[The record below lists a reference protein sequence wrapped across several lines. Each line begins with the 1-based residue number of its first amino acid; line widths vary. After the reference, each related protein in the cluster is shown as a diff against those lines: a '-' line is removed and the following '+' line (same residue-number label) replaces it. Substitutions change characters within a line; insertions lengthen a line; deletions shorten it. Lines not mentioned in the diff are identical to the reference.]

1 MKRYASNIL
10 RRQALSRTATAASSN
25 SYVPQKLRHESSR
38 TFHYLRPSTLA
49 QLRSFSVST
58 AATTSTEATTQ
69 LQKKKNDS
77 NIFLDNLGKIFLT
90 VIAGIIATLVR
101 SSRST
106 VNRNAVRDS
115 IEESAAI
122 DPVEIHELRLA
133 NSELQPQVYR
143 TIMRD
148 LVDRYPHGVCSYNE
162 FITTTRTSMAGLKG
176 PAFTIQLGHLVDRV
190 VAELLTKYGKS
201 DDDPLPLSLWLTTLS
216 LALSSSIEERIEVLF
231 EALETLSSGS
241 PVTVKQVEEM
251 VGHFQDTC
259 QLPAET
265 QIVATEDT
273 FPTQQWVRG
282 NAAELV
288 PWEGSMTE
296 SIDLDAFSS
305 ILRTRSVCAWGEC
318 YHKKKM

>member
-1 MKRYASNIL
+1 MG
-10 RRQALSRTATAASSN
+10 
-25 SYVPQKLRHESSR
+25 
-38 TFHYLRPSTLA
+38 PSVTA

-69 LQKKKNDS
+69 IQKKKNDS
-77 NIFLDNLGKIFLT
+77 NIFLDNLGKIFLA

-115 IEESAAI
+115 IEESSAI

-148 LVDRYPHGVCSYNE
+148 LVDRYPQGVCSYNE
-162 FITTTRTSMAGLKG
+162 FVTTTRNSMAGLKG
-176 PAFTIQLGHLVDRV
+176 SAFTIQLGHLIDRV
-190 VAELLTKYGKS
+190 VAEVLTKYGKN

-216 LALSSSIEERIEVLF
+216 LPLSSSIDERMEVLF
-231 EALETLSSGS
+231 EALETLSEGA
-241 PVTVKQVEEM
+241 PVTVRQVEEM

-265 QIVATEDT
+265 QIVATEDK

-282 NAAELV
+282 SAAELV

-296 SIDLDAFSS
+296 PMDLDAFRS

-318 YHKKKM
+318 FHKKKM